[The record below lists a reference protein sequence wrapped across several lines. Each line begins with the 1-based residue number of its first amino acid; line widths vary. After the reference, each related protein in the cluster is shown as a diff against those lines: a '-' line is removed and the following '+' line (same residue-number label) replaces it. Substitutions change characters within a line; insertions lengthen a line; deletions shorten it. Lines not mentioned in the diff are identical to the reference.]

1 MFAAC
6 GEMDEAQSVFDNMK
20 NRDVISWTSIVT
32 GFANI
37 GQIDLAR
44 KYFDQIPERDYVSWT
59 AMIDGYL
66 RMNHFIG
73 VLALFREMQM
83 SNVKPDEFTMV
94 SILIACALLGALEL
108 GEWVKTYIDKN
119 SNKNDGFVGNAL
131 IDMYFKCGNVRKA
144 KKVFKE
150 MYQKDKF
157 TWTTMIVGLAING
170 HGEEALA
177 MFSNM
182 IEASV
187 TPDEI
192 TYIGVLCACMV
203 DKGKSFFTNMT
214 MQHGIKPTVTHYG
227 CMVDLLGCVGR
238 LEEALE
244 VIVNMPVKPN
254 SIVWGSLLGACRV
267 HKNVPL
273 AEMAAKQILELEA

>member
-1 MFAAC
+1 
-6 GEMDEAQSVFDNMK
+6 
-20 NRDVISWTSIVT
+20 
-32 GFANI
+32 
-37 GQIDLAR
+37 
-44 KYFDQIPERDYVSWT
+44 
-59 AMIDGYL
+59 MIDGYL

-119 SNKNDGFVGNAL
+119 SIKNDTFVGNAL
-131 IDMYFKCGNVRKA
+131 IDMYFKCGNVGKA

-150 MYQKDKF
+150 MHHKDKF
-157 TWTTMIVGLAING
+157 TWTAMIVGLAING

-182 IEASV
+182 IEASI

-192 TYIGVLCACMV
+192 TYIGVLCACTHAGMV
-203 DKGKSFFTNMT
+203 EKGQSFFISMT
-214 MQHGIKPTVTHYG
+214 MQHGIKPNVTHYG
-227 CMVDLLGCVGR
+227 CMVDLLGRAGR
-238 LEEALE
+238 LEEAHE

-267 HKNVPL
+267 HKNVQL